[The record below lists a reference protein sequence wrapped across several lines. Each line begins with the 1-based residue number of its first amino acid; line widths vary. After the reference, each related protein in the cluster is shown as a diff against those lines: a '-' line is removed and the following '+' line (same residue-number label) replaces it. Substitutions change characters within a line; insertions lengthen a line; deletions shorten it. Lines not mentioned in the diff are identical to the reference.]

1 MIGITERGDAALNLE
16 WLPWVKKGK
25 PAILITKDAY
35 RLSRVLEENLLQSA
49 ENIIIHATITGMG
62 GTSLEPRVPLLKVAI
77 VGLELLLAFLRKE
90 NVVIRIDPILPN
102 ETGLRY
108 ATRVWELTKH
118 FGIKR
123 YRISFL
129 DAYPHVRDRFKAVGT
144 KVHWEGVHA
153 PLEER
158 KSLLERMPMQ
168 VEVCG
173 EPGLPCHGC
182 LSAADL
188 KLLGVKSNVTASGL
202 QRPAC
207 ACLALKKELLNN
219 RTRCHHG
226 CLYCYWQD

>member
-1 MIGITERGDAALNLE
+1 MIGITERGDAALNYE
-16 WLPWVKKGK
+16 WLPWVQKRK
-25 PAILITKDAY
+25 PAILITKDVGKLAA
-35 RLSRVLEENLLQSA
+35 VLEENFLCSF
-49 ENIIIHATITGMG
+49 ENIIVHATITGMG
-62 GTSLEPRVPLLKVAI
+62 GSSLEPHVPLLKVSVA
-77 VGLELLLAFLRKE
+77 GLEHLLTFLRKE
-90 NVVIRIDPILPN
+90 NVVIRIDPIFPD

-108 ATRVWELTKH
+108 AIRVWELTKR
-118 FGIKR
+118 FGVQR

-129 DAYPHVRDRFKAVGT
+129 DAYPHVRDRFKAIGT
-144 KVHWEGVHA
+144 KIHWEGVHA

-158 KSLLERMPMQ
+158 KAFLERMPMQ

-182 LSAADL
+182 LSATDL
-188 KLLGVKSNVTASGL
+188 KLLGVKSDITASGV

-219 RTRCHHG
+219 KTRCPHG